1 MSEAVADRSQA
12 LVRLSLESDRAR
24 RATAALAAEKRNLEG
39 AVKRTLPFLVRR
51 KIKVEAAAPRAVIFH
66 DALAE
71 LVQPIHVTPID
82 INGTRGALVLDGKA
96 VAHGLDGV
104 LGGSGDLP
112 ELDPS
117 GLSPAQLAL
126 AVRIARGLFDGFSG
140 MFAKMGMRLSLL
152 EGDAAGTPGGLL
164 VACPVTIGEDDKVGT
179 ILLLV
184 PAGAIPE
191 GQPGVPK
198 IRELQAKTAAAL
210 SNVDVDVVAELGRVR
225 LPLQRL
231 AGLKVGDVI
240 RLPLPLDTMATVR
253 VSSSVLFRGRPTT
266 SGPQIAIA
274 IEGRGE

>member
-1 MSEAVADRSQA
+1 MSEGSRSDA
-12 LVRLSLESDRAR
+12 LVRLGLESDRAR
-24 RATAALAAEKRNLEG
+24 RAMAVLAAERRGLEG
-39 AVKRTLPFLVRR
+39 AVKRTLPYLVRK
-51 KIKVEAAAPRAVIFH
+51 KIKVEALEPRAVIFH
-66 DALAE
+66 DALGA
-71 LVQPIHVTPID
+71 LLAPLHVTPID
-82 INGTRGALVLDGKA
+82 IAGTRGALVLDGKA
-96 VAHGLDGV
+96 IAHGLDGV

-126 AVRIARGLFDGFSG
+126 SVRLARQLLDGFVP
-140 MFAKMGMRLSLL
+140 MFAKMGMRVGPV

-164 VACPVTIGEDDKVGT
+164 VACAITIGEDDKLGT
-179 ILLLV
+179 ICILV

-198 IRELQAKTAAAL
+198 VRELQPKTAAAL

-225 LPLQRL
+225 LPLHRL
-231 AGLKVGDVI
+231 AGLKVGDVVK
-240 RLPLPLDTMATVR
+240 LSLPLDTVATVR
-253 VSSSVLFRGRPTT
+253 VSNSVLFRGRPTT